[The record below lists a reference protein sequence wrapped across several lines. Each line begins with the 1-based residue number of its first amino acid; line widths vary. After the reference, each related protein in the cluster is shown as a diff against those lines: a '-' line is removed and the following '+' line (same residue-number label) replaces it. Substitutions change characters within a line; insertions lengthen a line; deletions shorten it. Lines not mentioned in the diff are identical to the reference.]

1 MRIRKNAKLSP
12 LWFSH
17 ASAPESL
24 QAHVC
29 QLNQSPWDV
38 LPLTHQFEGDDSLT
52 GNASLGDSIGA
63 VESVASMMDAV
74 AAKAEDM
81 VLAVNDNDVVEKK
94 GSRALDQRAR
104 ENEFGGHGFEK
115 AVAEKRSSSCCQKTD
130 GKGWQCR
137 NEAKEGQ
144 SLCEHHL
151 NLLRSYNTGNSN
163 SSSISFRK
171 SSAAA
176 AAAAAA
182 AAGARRARARAAK
195 KGSSS
200 SAAAS
205 NPYEFYYYSGF
216 GPLWG
221 RKRGD
226 RSGGGGGGGGGG
238 EDGNKSTHQEA
249 GAAKVVAAAENVNNN
264 NNNSV
269 SGATQSST
277 PSSSSQ
283 FDNEEF
289 DYVDDDDEDD
299 GGDSGKKRM
308 RKPVKARSLKSLM

>member
-94 GSRALDQRAR
+94 GKVFDQKAR

-115 AVAEKRSSSCCQKTD
+115 VVVDKRSSSCCQKTD

-151 NLLRSYNTGNSN
+151 NLLRSYNTSNSN
-163 SSSISFRK
+163 SSISFRK

-200 SAAAS
+200 AS

-226 RSGGGGGGGGGG
+226 RSGGGGG
-238 EDGNKSTHQEA
+238 EDGTKSTHQEA
-249 GAAKVVAAAENVNNN
+249 TAKVAVAVAVAGENVNNN
-264 NNNSV
+264 NNNNSNNSV
-269 SGATQSST
+269 SVATPSST

>member
-38 LPLTHQFEGDDSLT
+38 LPLTHQFEGDESPT

-94 GSRALDQRAR
+94 GRVLDQRAR
-104 ENEFGGHGFEK
+104 ENEFGGHGLEK
-115 AVAEKRSSSCCQKTD
+115 VVDKRSSSCCQKTD

-144 SLCEHHL
+144 SLCDHHL

-163 SSSISFRK
+163 SSLSFRK

-200 SAAAS
+200 AS

-226 RSGGGGGGGGGG
+226 RSGGGG
-238 EDGNKSTHQEA
+238 EDGTKTTHQEA
-249 GAAKVVAAAENVNNN
+249 AAKVVVVENVNNN
-264 NNNSV
+264 NNNNNNSV
-269 SGATQSST
+269 SVATQSST

>member
-17 ASAPESL
+17 ASAPETAL

-38 LPLTHQFEGDDSLT
+38 IPFAQDSNQFEGEYSFT

-81 VLAVNDNDVVEKK
+81 VLVANDNNDRVEKK
-94 GSRALDQRAR
+94 GKVFDQRAR
-104 ENEFGGHGFEK
+104 MNEFGFEK
-115 AVAEKRSSSCCQKTD
+115 RERSSCCQKTD

-151 NLLRSYNTGNSN
+151 TLLRSYNTNN

-171 SSAAA
+171 SPAAA

-200 SAAAS
+200 S

-226 RSGGGGGGGGGG
+226 RSGGGGGDGG
-238 EDGNKSTHQEA
+238 KSTTEA
-249 GAAKVVAAAENVNNN
+249 TKVVVENVNNI
-264 NNNSV
+264 SIT
-269 SGATQSST
+269 TQSST

-299 GGDSGKKRM
+299 ANGDSGKKRM